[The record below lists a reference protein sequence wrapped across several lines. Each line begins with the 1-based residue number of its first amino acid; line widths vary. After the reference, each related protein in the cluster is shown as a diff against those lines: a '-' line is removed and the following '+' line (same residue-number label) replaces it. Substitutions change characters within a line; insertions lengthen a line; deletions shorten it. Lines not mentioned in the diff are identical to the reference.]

1 MKGFRPASPRASIFW
16 GVSATL
22 KSLAVALF
30 TETSVAWADSATA
43 VSRVKGLS

>member
-1 MKGFRPASPRASIFW
+1 MNGFRPSSPSASIFC

-43 VSRVKGLS
+43 TTSV